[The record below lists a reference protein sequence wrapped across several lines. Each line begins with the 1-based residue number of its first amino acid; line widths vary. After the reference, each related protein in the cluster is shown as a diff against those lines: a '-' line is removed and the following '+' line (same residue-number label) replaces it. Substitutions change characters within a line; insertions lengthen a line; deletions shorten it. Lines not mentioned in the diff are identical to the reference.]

1 MASTR
6 RVYNL
11 EAINEGTRSVRVV
24 ASTTNPVKG
33 FDADGKPRLESLRG
47 WKLDRFAA
55 NPVIL
60 WSHDTDAHPIG
71 KATDVAETSRGLE
84 LRIEFAP
91 LNVGNEQANLTWE
104 SIRAGI
110 VRGVSVGFDYGARS
124 DENGLA
130 VFTDNELHEV
140 SVVSVPADALA
151 LVDTEETRAALAA
164 AEARSAE
171 PGAAVTKAMETD
183 EERKAKASEAGRA
196 LAAHRHKRSDADETV
211 QHFDVSGRTRNVR
224 RTQVGGVRVDARLT
238 RIGVL
243 PYTLADGS
251 VRHELRHP
259 DEVFN
264 TDSLATL
271 QSAPVTNIDYHRG
284 LIGLHNWKEAS
295 LGHTEN
301 VRSDARYVEGELV
314 INDAATATHVEN
326 GQLADISCGYE
337 CKLDFTPGVFEGE
350 HYDAIQR
357 TIRYNHVAVLPKGRG
372 RAGTDVGVR
381 LDSTDAL
388 CVEEETDMKTIRMD
402 GKDFEVGSDAH
413 LAKIDEL
420 HAVALKQATAEA
432 VKFKADAAEELVTT
446 KKQLD
451 EAQAKFDA
459 KTKDAEKLAADLE
472 EEKGAKGAARV
483 RSRLKLLQR
492 AAKFL
497 TEEDDEEKMDG
508 LSDREVMV
516 KVINADANW
525 KEEKFDG
532 KSDDY
537 VQALFDSV
545 SKSFTRADGIDSI
558 VKTHKIIA
566 HSDAGDDIVS
576 KAEAEMKK
584 RNAAQW
590 QKPLRASK
598 DQAQG

>member
-11 EAINEGTRSVRVV
+11 EGIDEGTRSVRVV
-24 ASTTNPVKG
+24 ASTSDPVKG

-60 WSHDTDAHPIG
+60 WSHDAESHPIG
-71 KATDVAETSRGLE
+71 KATDVVETARGLE

-110 VRGVSVGFDYGARS
+110 VRGVSVGFDYGART
-124 DENGLA
+124 DEGDVA
-130 VFTDNELHEV
+130 VFTGNELHEV
-140 SVVSVPADALA
+140 SVVSVPADASA

-164 AEARSAE
+164 VGARSVE
-171 PGAAVTKAMETD
+171 PGVEATKATETD
-183 EERKAKASEAGRA
+183 DERKAKASEAGRA
-196 LAAHRHKRSDADETV
+196 LAAHRHKRADADETV

-251 VRHELRHP
+251 VRRELRHP

-284 LIGLHNWKEAS
+284 LIGLHNWREAS

-326 GQLADISCGYE
+326 GALADISCGYE

-381 LDSTDAL
+381 LDSNDAFS
-388 CVEEETDMKTIRMD
+388 VDNESSKPMKTIRLD

-413 LAKIDEL
+413 LAKIEET
-420 HAVALKQATAEA
+420 HAASLT
-432 VKFKADAAEELVTT
+432 KFKADAAEATEAAKAAVKARDEL
-446 KKQLD
+446 
-451 EAQAKFDA
+451 QANFDA
-459 KTKDAEKLAADLE
+459 TEKAKKKLE
-472 EEKGAKGAARV
+472 EELADEKGEKGAARV

-545 SKSFTRADGIDSI
+545 SKSFTRTDGIDSI
-558 VKTHKIIA
+558 VKTHKVIA

-584 RNAAQW
+584 RNATQW

-598 DQAQG
+598 DQSQG